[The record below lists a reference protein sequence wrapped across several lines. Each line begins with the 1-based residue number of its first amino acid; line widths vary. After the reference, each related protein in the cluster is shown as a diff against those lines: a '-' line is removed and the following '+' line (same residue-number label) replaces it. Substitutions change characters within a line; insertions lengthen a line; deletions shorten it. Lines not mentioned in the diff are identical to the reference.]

1 MKSLLYNFNF
11 LQGLIPWSV
20 VAQALNPFAQSLGR
34 RTAAAPDLAGL
45 REAPSAP
52 SSSSTPHEH
61 PPAHWHLKCCSPLP
75 GKPTP
80 GVWVGGTAR
89 KRLQAEKTAWWENP
103 GSLVLIPITAVHT
116 GISCTSWLDSALNP
130 KGFSFLFLFGWC
142 SRRKVC
148 MYVFVKD
155 SLRAQEF

>member
-20 VAQALNPFAQSLGR
+20 VAQALNPFAQSLDR
-34 RTAAAPDLAGL
+34 RPAATPALAGL

-52 SSSSTPHEH
+52 SSSPAPQQHS
-61 PPAHWHLKCCSPLP
+61 PAHWHLKCCSPLP

-80 GVWVGGTAR
+80 GVWVGAAAR
-89 KRLQAEKTAWWENP
+89 KRLQAEKAAWWENP
-103 GSLVLIPITAVHT
+103 GSLVLVPVTAALT
-116 GISCTSWLDSALNP
+116 GIFCTSSFDGALNP
-130 KGFSFLFLFGWC
+130 KVFSFFLFGLY

-148 MYVFVKD
+148 VGPH
-155 SLRAQEF
+155 L